1 MWIGTM
7 KHNKSMI
14 LEFKSTKDPI
24 KVLGA
29 FLSYNP
35 DKNFELN
42 FFSRFR
48 RMKTKLNL
56 WLSRELTLYGKSLLA
71 KALGVSQLIYIASM
85 LSVPETLIKSVQTQL
100 FSFLWNNKK
109 DKIKRLVMYQPL
121 ANGGI
126 DFIKCA
132 TMVKSLRLAWIS
144 RMLSD
149 TDDLWKAIPNYFLS
163 EYG

>member
-7 KHNKSMI
+7 KHNKSKT
-14 LEFKSTKDPI
+14 LEFESTKDPI

-35 DKNFELN
+35 EKNSELN
-42 FFSRFR
+42 FLSRFR
-48 RMKTKLNL
+48 RMTTKLNL
-56 WLSRELTLYGKSLLA
+56 WLSRDLTLYGKSLLA
-71 KALGVSQLIYIASM
+71 NVLGVSQLIHIASM

-109 DKIKRLVMYQPL
+109 DKIKRLVMYQPP

-126 DFIKCA
+126 NFINFA
-132 TMVKSLRLAWIS
+132 TMLKSLRLA
-144 RMLSD
+144 
-149 TDDLWKAIPNYFLS
+149 
-163 EYG
+163 